1 MKVFLERLWQDLYH
15 GSRMLAKNPAFTLVA
30 VISLAIGIGA
40 NCAMYSWADALLL
53 RPLPV
58 ARPGDVIS
66 VGTKVSLAGFTSLV
80 NSYPDYRDLRDHN
93 RSFENLAA
101 FNSITVGLTDKPDA
115 VAQMKFGMLVSS
127 NLFAAMGV
135 EPELGRSFR
144 ADEDQVPGRDAVVV
158 LDHALWEQQFAADP
172 SILGRK
178 IRLNGIEFTVIGVTP
193 DRFTGMSQLIRPAFY
208 VPLMM
213 YSRLA
218 ADPKGLDSRSTR
230 NLSVKGRL
238 KPGVSMAQAQA
249 ELTAFAHNLQ
259 RTYPDTN
266 KNQEMVI
273 RTELETRIDQD
284 PIDAALSA
292 MLLMLSA
299 AVLLVACINVAS
311 LLTSR
316 APARAKEMALR
327 LAVGAGRTRLIR
339 QLITESLLVALAGG
353 VLGIGVGYLG
363 VMVFRQIQ
371 IPTDLPITLS
381 IQLNPRVLFFSLAVA
396 LFSVLFFGL
405 IPALQTTRVD
415 LASAMKTGDAAA
427 SGRKRLW
434 GRGFLVGC
442 QVAVSLVLLTI
453 SAFMYHGFRRELAG
467 SQGFRR
473 DHLLM
478 MSFDPSLVHYSE
490 AQTRQFYKQLV
501 DRARSVAGVKA
512 VALSSSIPM
521 STDAD
526 AAAIVPEG
534 YQFPQGKDNAIVF
547 ASRVDENFFETMG
560 VSLVRG
566 RGFRETDS
574 TDAPRVAVVNEQF
587 AQHYWPSQDALGKR
601 FRLQDPKN
609 PNSPW
614 VEIVGITKTGKYL
627 WIAEPPTEFLY
638 LPYRQNERSR
648 MVLVSESVGES
659 AGIAGPLRDMVRGLD
674 ADQPIF
680 DVRTM
685 EEFYNMRVVSTGNT
699 ILEIVAGMGLMGL
712 TLAMV
717 GLYGLGAYAVS
728 RRTREIGIRMAI
740 GASRPAVL
748 QMTLRRGLTPALYG
762 LAAGLVASVFAE
774 RLLKAVFPTHSQTDF
789 AVYFAV
795 VPMLLAITIL
805 AAYIP
810 ARRASRVDPLKALRY
825 E

>member
-1 MKVFLERLWQDLYH
+1 MKVFLEQLWRDLDH
-15 GSRMLAKNPAFTLVA
+15 GSRMLAKNPAFTVVA

-40 NCAMYSWADALLL
+40 NCAMYSYADALLL

-66 VGTKVSLAGFTSLV
+66 VGTKVSLAGFSSLV
-80 NSYPDYRDLRDHN
+80 NSYPDFQDLRDRT
-93 RSFENLAA
+93 RSFDNLTA
-101 FNSITVGLTDKPDA
+101 FTSLTVGLTDKPDA
-115 VAQMKFGMLVSS
+115 VAQMKFGMLVTS

-144 ADEDQVPGRDAVVV
+144 ADEDQVPGRDAVIV
-158 LDHALWEQQFAADP
+158 LDHSLWEQQFSADR

-178 IRLNGIEFTVIGVTP
+178 VRLNGIEFTVIGVAP
-193 DRFTGMSQLIRPAFY
+193 DRFTGMSELIRPAFY
-208 VPLMM
+208 APLMM
-213 YSRLA
+213 YPRLS
-218 ADPKGLDSRSTR
+218 ADAKALESRSAR

-249 ELTAFAHNLQ
+249 ELTPLARNLQ

-266 KNQEMVI
+266 KNQDMVV
-273 RTELETRIDQD
+273 RTELQTRIDQD

-327 LAVGAGRTRLIR
+327 LAIGAGRTRLVR

-353 VLGIGVGYLG
+353 VLGVGVGYLG
-363 VMVFRQIQ
+363 VMAFRQIQ

-381 IQLNPRVLFFSLAVA
+381 FQLNPRVLLFSLMVAV
-396 LFSVLFFGL
+396 FSVLLFGL

-415 LASAMKTGDAAA
+415 LASAMKTGDTAA
-427 SGRKRLW
+427 SGRRRLW

-453 SAFMYHGFRRELAG
+453 SVFMYHGFRRELA
-467 SQGFRR
+467 SNQGFRK

-478 MSFDPSLVHYSE
+478 MSFDPSLVHYSD
-490 AQTRQFYKQLV
+490 AQTQQFYKQLV
-501 DRARSVAGVKA
+501 ERTRSAPGVRA
-512 VALSSSIPM
+512 VALASSVPM
-521 STDAD
+521 SPEAD
-526 AAAIVPEG
+526 AAAVVPEG
-534 YQFPQGKDNAIVF
+534 YQFPTGKDNATVF
-547 ASRVDENFFETMG
+547 ANRVDENFFETMR

-574 TDAPRVAVVNEQF
+574 SDTPRVAVVNEQF
-587 AQHYWPSQDALGKR
+587 AQHYWPGQDALGKR
-601 FRLQDPKN
+601 LRVQDAKN

-614 VEIVGITKTGKYL
+614 VQIVGITKTGKYL

-638 LPYRQNERSR
+638 LPYRQNPKSR
-648 MVLVSESVGES
+648 MVLVSESAGES
-659 AGIAGPLRDMVRGLD
+659 AGIAAPLREVVRALD
-674 ADQPIF
+674 VNQPIF
-680 DVRTM
+680 NVRTM
-685 EEFYNMRVVSTGNT
+685 EQFYDMRVVSSGNT
-699 ILEIVAGMGLMGL
+699 IMEIVAGMGLMGMV
-712 TLAMV
+712 LAMI

-748 QMTLRRGLTPALYG
+748 QMTLLRGLTPALYG
-762 LAAGLVASVFAE
+762 LAAGLIASVFVE
-774 RLLKAVFPTHSQTDF
+774 RLLKVVFPTQTQTDI
-789 AVYFAV
+789 AAYLLV
-795 VPMLLAITIL
+795 VPVLLAITML

-810 ARRASRVDPLKALRY
+810 ARRASRVDPMQALRH